1 MSVTAAPDLAFTT
14 PYVQVDACWDLI
26 AGNRGTTVTDGTTF
40 YKEAT
45 DLYTECLPPSWQT
58 IPPESR
64 YSPSPAVCPQG
75 WRYWNIATSEL
86 ESQVVTTAWCFGDHL
101 MHGPT

>member
-1 MSVTAAPDLAFTT
+1 MSTAAASEPAFTT
-14 PYVQVDACWDLI
+14 PYVQADTCWDLV
-26 AGNRGTTVTDGTTF
+26 AGNRATTVTDGTTF

-45 DLYTECLPPSWQT
+45 DLYTECLPPSWRT

-75 WRYWNIATSEL
+75 WRYWNIATSEM
-86 ESQVVTTAWCFGDHL
+86 EDQVVTTAWCCD
-101 MHGPT
+101 